1 MSSLRDKYELVVGL
15 EVHAQLSTKTK
26 AYCNDSTEYGAS
38 PNTQTSPIT
47 LGHPGTLPK
56 SNSKVIEYAVKMGI
70 ACNSTIRERNEYS
83 RKNYFY
89 PDLPKG
95 YQITQDTT
103 PICNGGFINVK
114 DAKGDTK
121 AINITRIHMEEDAGK
136 SIHELDPFNSLVDLN
151 RAGVA
156 LIEIVSEPDIRTSD
170 EAYQYLAE
178 VRKLVRYLDIC
189 DGNLEEGS
197 LRCDANISVMLKGS
211 KTFGNRAE
219 VKNMNSLRNVKRA
232 IEHEMDRQ
240 IEILEN
246 GGIVEQQTRSFNA
259 NTGTTSLMRSKED
272 ANDYRYFPEPDL
284 QPVLVNEE
292 YIEKVKKSLPPL
304 PKELFRKF
312 TNEYGLSEYD
322 TNVIIEEKDIA
333 LYFNELCQYTKN
345 YKAAANFV
353 NGSVKSYLNE
363 NAIEMSQFSLST
375 KRLAQLIQLV
385 DDGKVSNS
393 VATQKIFGELVGNDI
408 SAEEIAKKN
417 NWIQESNTDTLQSF
431 VEEAITKYP
440 EKVLEYKAGKK
451 GLIGLFMGEVMK
463 LSRGKADPKIANRL
477 VREALEK

>member
-15 EVHAQLSTKTK
+15 EVHAQLSTNTK

-70 ACNSTIRERNEYS
+70 ACGSTIRERNEYS

-103 PICNGGFINVK
+103 PICNGGVINVK
-114 DAKGDTK
+114 DANGDTK

-136 SIHELDPFNSLVDLN
+136 SIHDLDPFNSLVDLN

-232 IEHEMDRQ
+232 IEHEMNRQ

-246 GGIVEQQTRSFNA
+246 GGVVEQQTRSFNA

-284 QPVLVNEE
+284 QPVLVTEE
-292 YIEKVKKSLPPL
+292 YIETIKKSLPPL

-322 TNVIIEEKDIA
+322 TNVIIEEKDVA

-363 NAIEMSQFSLST
+363 NAIEMSQFSIST

-385 DDGKVSNS
+385 DEGKVSNS
-393 VATQKIFGELVGNDI
+393 VATQKIL
-408 SAEEIAKKN
+408 
-417 NWIQESNTDTLQSF
+417 
-431 VEEAITKYP
+431 
-440 EKVLEYKAGKK
+440 
-451 GLIGLFMGEVMK
+451 
-463 LSRGKADPKIANRL
+463 ANL
-477 VREALEK
+477 

>member
-70 ACNSTIRERNEYS
+70 ACGSNIRERNEYS

-103 PICNGGFINVK
+103 PICNGGVINVK
-114 DAKGDTK
+114 DANGDTK

-136 SIHELDPFNSLVDLN
+136 SIHDLDPFNSLVDLN

-156 LIEIVSEPDIRTSD
+156 LIEIVSEPDIRSSD

-232 IEHEMDRQ
+232 IEHEMNRQ

-246 GGIVEQQTRSFNA
+246 GGVVEQQTRSFNA

-284 QPVLVNEE
+284 QPVLVTEE
-292 YIEKVKKSLPPL
+292 YIETIKKSLPPL

-322 TNVIIEEKDIA
+322 TNVIIEEKDVA
-333 LYFNELCQYTKN
+333 LYFNELYQYTKN

-363 NAIEMSQFSLST
+363 NAIEMSQFSIST

-385 DDGKVSNS
+385 DEGKVSNS
-393 VATQKIFGELVGNDI
+393 VATQKIFGELIGNNI

-417 NWIQESNTDTLQSF
+417 NWIQESNTDALQSF
-431 VEEAITKYP
+431 VEEAIAKYP

-463 LSRGKADPKIANRL
+463 LSRGKADPKIANQL
-477 VREALEK
+477 VRKSLEK

>member
-70 ACNSTIRERNEYS
+70 ACGSNIRERNEYS

-95 YQITQDTT
+95 YQITQDIT
-103 PICNGGFINVK
+103 PICNGGVINVK
-114 DAKGDTK
+114 DANGDTK

-136 SIHELDPFNSLVDLN
+136 SIHDLDPFNSLVDLN

-156 LIEIVSEPDIRTSD
+156 LIEIVSEPDIRSSD

-312 TNEYGLSEYD
+312 TTEYSLSDYD

-363 NAIEMSQFSLST
+363 NAIEMSQFSIST

-385 DDGKVSNS
+385 DNGKVSNS
-393 VATQKIFGELVGNDI
+393 VATQKIFSELIGNDI

-417 NWIQESNTDTLQSF
+417 NWIQESNTDALQSF
-431 VEEAITKYP
+431 VEEAIAKYP

-463 LSRGKADPKIANRL
+463 LSRGKADPKIANQL
-477 VREALEK
+477 VREELEK